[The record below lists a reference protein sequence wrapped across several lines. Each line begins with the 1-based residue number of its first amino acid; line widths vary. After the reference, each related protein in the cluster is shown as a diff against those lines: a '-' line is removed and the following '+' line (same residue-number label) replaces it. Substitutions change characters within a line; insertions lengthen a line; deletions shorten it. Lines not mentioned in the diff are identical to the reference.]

1 MPASDPPLHK
11 IPDHDSKILHGQ
23 IIEKVQNIVDKTC
36 TGKKA
41 DPDLLYSLH
50 IMAVTLQVGSFAHPQ
65 EKKPVKA
72 LVS

>member
-1 MPASDPPLHK
+1 MVKLLK
-11 IPDHDSKILHGQ
+11 Q
-23 IIEKVQNIVDKTC
+23 VRNIVDKTC